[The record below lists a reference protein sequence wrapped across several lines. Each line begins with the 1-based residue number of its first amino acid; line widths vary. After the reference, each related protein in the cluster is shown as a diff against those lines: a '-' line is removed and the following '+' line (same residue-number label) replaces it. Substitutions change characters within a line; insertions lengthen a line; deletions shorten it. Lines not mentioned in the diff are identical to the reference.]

1 MAVPKRNR
9 YVVSVTGNGKTKQI
23 VIIANDL
30 EGMYRE
36 VYRLYGSLLKDLN
49 GNYTGGTISYKEST
63 LN

>member
-1 MAVPKRNR
+1 MAIPKRNR
-9 YVVSVTGNGKTKQI
+9 YVVSVTGNGETKQV

-36 VYRLYGSLLKDLN
+36 IYRLYGSLLKDLN